1 MKYLKKIQYNSP
13 VVLTFALVSL
23 AVLLLGMLTGG
34 VSTDLLFCVYRCPLT
49 DPLGYLRLFGHVL
62 GHVDLEHYM
71 GNMMLFLLLG
81 PMVEEKYGSKPLA
94 VMLVLTALITGLVHI
109 LFSNTVLL
117 GASGLVFMLI
127 VLSSMVRF
135 QNGRVP
141 LTMILVVVL
150 YLGQEVYDG
159 IMIADGVSQL
169 THVLGG
175 VCGGVFGWILNTQRD
190 KLQKWM

>member
-1 MKYLKKIQYNSP
+1 
-13 VVLTFALVSL
+13 
-23 AVLLLGMLTGG
+23 
-34 VSTDLLFCVYRCPLT
+34 
-49 DPLGYLRLFGHVL
+49 
-62 GHVDLEHYM
+62 
-71 GNMMLFLLLG
+71 
-81 PMVEEKYGSKPLA
+81 
-94 VMLVLTALITGLVHI
+94 
-109 LFSNTVLL
+109 
-117 GASGLVFMLI
+117 MLI

>member
-1 MKYLKKIQYNSP
+1 
-13 VVLTFALVSL
+13 
-23 AVLLLGMLTGG
+23 
-34 VSTDLLFCVYRCPLT
+34 
-49 DPLGYLRLFGHVL
+49 
-62 GHVDLEHYM
+62 M

-109 LFSNTVLL
+109 LFSNTVLR

>member
-13 VVLTFALVSL
+13 VVLTFALLSL

-34 VSTDLLFCVYRCPLT
+34 ASTDLLFCVYRCPLT

-62 GHVDLEHYM
+62 GHVDWEHYM

-109 LFSNTVLL
+109 LCSNTVLL